1 MRETFL
7 RSVLLQFG
15 QRKSSLEA
23 KRSCELWVLFMVG
36 PLPHDAGNNRHA
48 RGRQFDG
55 STSLC
60 AKDNAGMGRTVPG
73 GIASRVRPWLVW
85 SWALLDDYRNG
96 ACGLGGV
103 ENFRAVRFAVHAQP
117 VG

>member
-1 MRETFL
+1 GHCACSRL
-7 RSVLLQFG
+7 HQFG
-15 QRKSSLEA
+15 QRKYALET
-23 KRSCELWVLFMVG
+23 KLSCELWVLFKVG
-36 PLPHDAGNNRHA
+36 PLPDDAGNNRHA

-60 AKDNAGMGRTVPG
+60 AKDSAGMGRTVPG

-85 SWALLDDYRNG
+85 SWALLDDHRNG
-96 ACGLGGV
+96 ACGLGRV
-103 ENFRAVRFAVHAQP
+103 ENLRAVGFAVHAQP